1 MHCGQDS
8 KECFDAF
15 FGPYCIL
22 AGVQS
27 IKVDE
32 YIPSSMTVAA
42 LYCDAYQNTVHFYCF
57 LVTRYFDQGS
67 ISELCP
73 PHCMIKGS
81 FAYLLDLH
89 SKAVDIEYSRNEV
102 KENVVRSVIL
112 FGKDHHLQR
121 GAIADV

>member
-1 MHCGQDS
+1 
-8 KECFDAF
+8 
-15 FGPYCIL
+15 
-22 AGVQS
+22 
-27 IKVDE
+27 
-32 YIPSSMTVAA
+32 
-42 LYCDAYQNTVHFYCF
+42 
-57 LVTRYFDQGS
+57 
-67 ISELCP
+67 
-73 PHCMIKGS
+73 MIKGS